1 MVVVVE
7 QGKEITQE
15 QARHFRSAD
24 PLTFQ
29 SLAEEQEE
37 EEEEKVRGRGSLV
50 KATKCE
56 INWELLVG
64 RQVEARWRK
73 GGEATLKVK

>member
-29 SLAEEQEE
+29 GLAEEQEE
-37 EEEEKVRGRGSLV
+37 EEEKEERLRGR
-50 KATKCE
+50 
-56 INWELLVG
+56 
-64 RQVEARWRK
+64 VE
-73 GGEATLKVK
+73 EAW

>member
-1 MVVVVE
+1 MVVS
-7 QGKEITQE
+7 KEITQE

-29 SLAEEQEE
+29 GLAEEQEE
-37 EEEEKVRGRGSLV
+37 EKEEEEEGQRGRASGGRSV

-64 RQVEARWRK
+64 R
-73 GGEATLKVK
+73 

>member
-1 MVVVVE
+1 M
-7 QGKEITQE
+7 
-15 QARHFRSAD
+15 
-24 PLTFQ
+24 
-29 SLAEEQEE
+29 
-37 EEEEKVRGRGSLV
+37 RGRGSLV

>member
-1 MVVVVE
+1 MVVS
-7 QGKEITQE
+7 KEITQE

-29 SLAEEQEE
+29 GLAEEQEE
-37 EEEEKVRGRGSLV
+37 EEEEEGQRGRASGGRSV

-64 RQVEARWRK
+64 R
-73 GGEATLKVK
+73 

>member
-1 MVVVVE
+1 MVVVE

-29 SLAEEQEE
+29 GLAEEQEE

-64 RQVEARWRK
+64 RQVEE
-73 GGEATLKVK
+73 GGRSHFESQIKF